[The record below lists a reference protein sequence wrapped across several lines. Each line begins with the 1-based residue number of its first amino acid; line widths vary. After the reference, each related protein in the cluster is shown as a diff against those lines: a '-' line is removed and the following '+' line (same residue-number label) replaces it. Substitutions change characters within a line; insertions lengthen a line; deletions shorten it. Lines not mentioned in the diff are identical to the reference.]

1 MIRRLLSALL
11 VAAALS
17 LSAGAASEIVA
28 ASRVAAVTVYPGAAL
43 VTRAATVD
51 LPAGSSQV
59 LFEGL
64 PSSIDAALA
73 TASGEGNFV
82 IEGVD
87 VRRRPAS
94 EASSPRVRELE
105 AKIETLEGDVAT
117 AEGEIQSLES
127 SQVFLARL
135 GDLNREALNQA
146 LSRGE
151 LKPADLDA
159 SVSAYHAQSLTIQKE
174 LQAARGRKRT
184 VMRSIEALRRE
195 LREVQAASGREV
207 VSAVVSVSA
216 TAPVRGVLR
225 LRYAVRG
232 ATWEPVY
239 DGRAWLEKSE
249 VNVTY
254 SALVRQSTGEDW
266 QDVEVTL
273 STAQPAIGASI
284 PDLDPI
290 YVRPRP
296 AISYRTVSPAGGYGV
311 TPVTSM
317 MPEMARE
324 ADDIRGMGGE
334 YSPAQTASNVA
345 TAEIASSVNATFRL
359 ANRSTIQSD
368 NQPRKV
374 RILDANFPCQFFYRA
389 IPEFGERAY
398 IVAKFKNAS
407 DALFLAGDV
416 AVYQGQD
423 YVGKGYVGLVSPG
436 DTFELQLGV
445 DPSVEITR
453 TLIENVEDPSAGFSR
468 RSRVSR
474 RFRITVE
481 NHRSI
486 PVRLN
491 VYDRVPVSNHDDVKV
506 ERVRGTEDPSE
517 VRDNGILRW
526 DILLQPG
533 QKRIIEHGFR
543 VEYPQGMALE
553 GL

>member
-1 MIRRLLSALL
+1 MIRRLLAALL
-11 VAAALS
+11 VAAPLS

-28 ASRVAAVTVYPGAAL
+28 ASRVAAVTVYPGSAL

-51 LPAGSSQV
+51 LPAGASQI

-105 AKIETLEGDVAT
+105 AKIEALESDVAT

-159 SVSAYHAQSLTIQKE
+159 SVTAYHAQALTIQKE

-184 VMRSIEALRRE
+184 IMRSIETLRRE

-216 TAPVRGVLR
+216 AAPVRGVLR
-225 LRYAVRG
+225 LRYSVRG
-232 ATWEPVY
+232 AAWVPVY

-296 AISYRTVSPAGGYGV
+296 VISYRAGSPSGGYGV
-311 TPVTSM
+311 TAMPSA

-324 ADDIRGMGGE
+324 ADDLERMGG

-359 ANRSTIQSD
+359 ANRSTILSD
-368 NQPRKV
+368 NQSRKV

-389 IPEFGERAY
+389 IPEYGERAY
-398 IVAKFKNAS
+398 IVAKFRNSS

-423 YVGKGYVGLVSPG
+423 YVGKGFVGLVSPG

-453 TLIENVEDPSAGFSR
+453 ALIENVEDPSAGFSR
-468 RSRVSR
+468 RSRVTR
-474 RFRITVE
+474 RFRITIE

-491 VYDRVPVSNHDDVKV
+491 VYDRIPVSSHDDVKV
-506 ERVRGTEDPSE
+506 ERVRGSEDPSE
-517 VRDNGILRW
+517 ARDNGILRW

-533 QKRIIEHGFR
+533 QKRVIEHGFR
-543 VEYPQGMALE
+543 VEYPQGMTLE